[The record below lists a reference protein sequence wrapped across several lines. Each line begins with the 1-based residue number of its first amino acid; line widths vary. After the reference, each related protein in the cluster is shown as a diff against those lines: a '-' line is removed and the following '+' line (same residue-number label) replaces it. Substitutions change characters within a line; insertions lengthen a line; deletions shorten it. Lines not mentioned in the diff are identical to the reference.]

1 MSIAKIQ
8 PSVNGIALT
17 LAPHGSS
24 EFDICWSNKNP
35 SDVDPKAIRRWL
47 EPLKKKLPK
56 WVGTRVWI
64 VEQQT
69 NWNQTT
75 KRYDLGYPD
84 VRYNL
89 YIMQGIK
96 PADEEFDIE
105 KFLCDF
111 AEVAKLHDVD
121 GFRLYLKENRGWEF

>member
-1 MSIAKIQ
+1 SMSIAKIQ

-75 KRYDLGYPD
+75 KRYDLG
-84 VRYNL
+84 
-89 YIMQGIK
+89 
-96 PADEEFDIE
+96 
-105 KFLCDF
+105 
-111 AEVAKLHDVD
+111 
-121 GFRLYLKENRGWEF
+121 